1 MAKQLSNTQK
11 VIKWIFDI
19 PYEYNRTKQKWQQQ
33 SAAYKIL
40 SVFITI
46 FFLGLSCALF
56 YLTGKAFGSLSGK
69 DLEAIVKS
77 LILFFGIMILTIA
90 DIIFIVNMYRQLV
103 FNVMVAFICRPPKKN
118 KNTAISADDTK
129 IVADEKTTEEQ
140 PGENST
146 NTDISKPED
155 LKYAN
160 NKAGKSK
167 TSRGFDTTIGWINIA
182 FIVIYTAG
190 LILAFG
196 AGYGK

>member
-56 YLTGKAFGSLSGK
+56 YLTGKAFGSLSGR

-77 LILFFGIMILTIA
+77 LILFVGIMLLTIS

-103 FNVMVAFICRPPKKN
+103 FNAMVAFVCRLPKKN
-118 KNTAISADDTK
+118 KNMTISASDTK
-129 IVADEKTTEEQ
+129 IVSEEKSSEQ
-140 PGENST
+140 
-146 NTDISKPED
+146 
-155 LKYAN
+155 
-160 NKAGKSK
+160 
-167 TSRGFDTTIGWINIA
+167 NI
-182 FIVIYTAG
+182 IHVMMDMKVK
-190 LILAFG
+190 L
-196 AGYGK
+196 